1 MVHPILSHTALLVI
15 GLIAMGMIVS
25 SLSSS
30 FSKTER
36 NLVTVEADYIAESA
50 KGKILEIYSLVEQS
64 DYSSGTFQLNL
75 PERIGDKKYIILLD
89 QNLLTLR
96 VPFENDVI
104 EVNKTMNIPADISG
118 ESTMPASV
126 TVEKDGAIT
135 MELV

>member
-1 MVHPILSHTALLVI
+1 MVHPILSHSVLLVI

-25 SLSSS
+25 SLSST

-50 KGKILEIYSLVEQS
+50 KGKILEIYSLVGQS
-64 DYSSGTFQLNL
+64 NYSNGTFQLNL
-75 PERIGDKKYIILLD
+75 PERIGDEKYVILLE

-104 EVNKTMNIPADISG
+104 EVVKSINMTAEISG
-118 ESTMPASV
+118 ESSMPASV
-126 TVEKDGAIT
+126 VVEKDGIVT